1 MTGAYME
8 SVITADALLNR
19 RKPCAILPG
28 NPRVLA
34 TNCCGKVCGMQ
45 DVGHYGVWAAL
56 LANGGRAKGW
66 QRRSLSGRAGF
77 TRQIRLPDTHSAAP
91 HL

>member
-56 LANGGRAKGW
+56 SANGGRGQGMATALIGRKGGLYPAN
-66 QRRSLSGRAGF
+66 QTA
-77 TRQIRLPDTHSAAP
+77 
-91 HL
+91 